1 MKRDIALTISGTA
14 ICAVVMIAL
23 MITFSISKS
32 LGYFVLSLV
41 IISTV
46 SFLFYLWTEVT
57 TVTKTGEVNF
67 KSTLRRSA

>member
-23 MITFSISKS
+23 MITFNISKS

-57 TVTKTGEVNF
+57 SVTKTGEVNF
-67 KSTLRRSA
+67 KNTLRRSA